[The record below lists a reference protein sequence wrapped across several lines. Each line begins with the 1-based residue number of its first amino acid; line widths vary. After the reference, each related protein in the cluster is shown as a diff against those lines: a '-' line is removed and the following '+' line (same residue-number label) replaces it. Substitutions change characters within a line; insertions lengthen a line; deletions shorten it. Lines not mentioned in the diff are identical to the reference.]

1 MSRNQIFESVGYPVN
16 GTGQVVAYTG
26 TAGTSTEVG
35 TQTRRVWVFLTT
47 LGYIAVDK
55 TATTSDMPLP
65 ANTPVVIDV
74 RPGQTISAIQAST
87 GGNLHLVELDA

>member
-1 MSRNQIFESVGYPVN
+1 MSRNQIFETIGYPLN

-35 TQTRRVWVFLTT
+35 AQTRRVWVWVSTVAHV
-47 LGYIAVDK
+47 AVDK

-65 ANTPVVIDV
+65 ANTPIVIDV
-74 RPGQTISAIQAST
+74 RPGQTISAIQAASN
-87 GGNLHLVELDA
+87 GNLYIAELSS